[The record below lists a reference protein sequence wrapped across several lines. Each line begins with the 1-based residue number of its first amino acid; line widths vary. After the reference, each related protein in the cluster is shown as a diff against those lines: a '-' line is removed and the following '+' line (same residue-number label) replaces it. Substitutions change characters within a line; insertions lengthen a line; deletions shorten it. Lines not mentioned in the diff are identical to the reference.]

1 MTNAQ
6 VALEAASRIHQ
17 KVAAGSGAG
26 AAGSGY
32 STAKGDIKIDTTQD
46 HRVLA
51 TADAFLTWLKRNG
64 G

>member
-17 KVAAGSGAG
+17 KVAAGSG
-26 AAGSGY
+26 SGGNTY
-32 STAKGDIKIDTTQD
+32 SNGDIKIDTTQD

-51 TADAFLTWLKRNG
+51 TADAFLSWLKRNG